1 MAIAGLARGTS
12 SVVDATMISLR
23 AIGKGDELVTA
34 FKALD
39 PDVVKGI
46 KPDQMTAILKSV
58 SDADLTKIGKNL
70 DPKYVKT
77 LDPKLAAK
85 LQPGIFKVVAKSATE
100 AGGAIAK
107 VTRGA
112 ADTVGGSVAAMRKSF
127 PQFAD
132 ATKSVIYKPM
142 KNADGTPMLGPGGRQ
157 MVEIT
162 AEGTQAG
169 QYVTKISK
177 VEMTPAQVKKLKDV
191 DELVEN
197 VPAARQGL
205 MKTGMYVAGGTVFL
219 MMLYDTL
226 NPFEAIQKAV
236 KETGQVV
243 SGLKEVAEEAAEAA
257 VDVAKGG
264 FNFVSFV
271 TKNSW
276 LSSSCSILCLILIF
290 AMVMMGFMGGGKNK

>member
-1 MAIAGLARGTS
+1 MALAGLAKGTS
-12 SVVDATMISLR
+12 SVVDLTLISLR
-23 AIGKGDELVTA
+23 ATKGDQLVTA
-34 FKALD
+34 FKGLD
-39 PDVVKGI
+39 PNVVKGI
-46 KPDQMTAILKSV
+46 KPSEMTDILKSV
-58 SDADLTKIGKNL
+58 SDVDLAKIGKNL

-191 DELVEN
+191 DELVET

-236 KETGQVV
+236 KNTGQTVR
-243 SGLKEVAEEAAEAA
+243 GLKEVAEEAAEAA

>member
-1 MAIAGLARGTS
+1 MALTGLAKGTS
-12 SVVDATMISLR
+12 SAMDLTVISLR
-23 AIGKGDELVTA
+23 ATKGDQLVTA
-34 FKALD
+34 FKGLD
-39 PDVVKGI
+39 PNVVKGI
-46 KPDQMTAILKSV
+46 KPSEMTDILKSV
-58 SDADLTKIGKNL
+58 SDVDLAKIGKNL
-70 DPKYVKT
+70 DPKYVQT

-85 LQPGIFKVVAKSATE
+85 LKPGIFKVVANSATK
-100 AGGAIAK
+100 AGGAVAK
-107 VTRGA
+107 VTRR
-112 ADTVGGSVAAMRKSF
+112 TREMVGGTVAAMRKNF
-127 PQFAD
+127 PQFTD
-132 ATKSVIYKPM
+132 ATKSVTSRPM
-142 KNADGTPMLGPGGRQ
+142 KNADDTPMLGANGKP

-169 QYVTKISK
+169 QYVKKTTTI
-177 VEMTPAQVKKLKDV
+177 EMTPAQVKKLRDV
-191 DELVEN
+191 DELVET

>member
-1 MAIAGLARGTS
+1 
-12 SVVDATMISLR
+12 MISLR

-34 FKALD
+34 FKVLD
-39 PDVVKGI
+39 PDVVKQI
-46 KPDQMTAILKSV
+46 PADKMTDILKSV

-85 LQPGIFKVVAKSATE
+85 LKPGIFKVVANSATK
-100 AGGAIAK
+100 AGGAVAK
-107 VTRGA
+107 VTRSV
-112 ADTVGGSVAAMRKSF
+112 ADTVGGTVAAMRKNF
-127 PQFAD
+127 PQFTD
-132 ATKSVIYKPM
+132 ATKSLTSRPM
-142 KNADGTPMLGPGGRQ
+142 KNADGSQMLGANGRQ
-157 MVEIT
+157 MVELT

-169 QYVTKISK
+169 QYVKKTTTI
-177 VEMTPAQVKKLKDV
+177 EMTPAQVKKLRDV
-191 DELVEN
+191 DELVET

-236 KETGQVV
+236 KETGQTVR
-243 SGLKEVAEEAAEAA
+243 GLKEVAGEAAEAV

>member
-1 MAIAGLARGTS
+1 MALTGLAKGTS
-12 SVVDATMISLR
+12 SAMDLTVISLR
-23 AIGKGDELVTA
+23 ATKGDQLVTA
-34 FKALD
+34 FKGLD
-39 PDVVKGI
+39 PNVVKGI
-46 KPDQMTAILKSV
+46 KPSEMTDILKSV
-58 SDADLTKIGKNL
+58 SDVDLAKIGKNL
-70 DPKYVKT
+70 DPKYVQT

-85 LQPGIFKVVAKSATE
+85 LKPGIFKVVANSATK
-100 AGGAIAK
+100 AGGAVAK
-107 VTRGA
+107 VTRR
-112 ADTVGGSVAAMRKSF
+112 TREMVGGTVAAMRKNF
-127 PQFAD
+127 PQFTD
-132 ATKSVIYKPM
+132 ATKSVTSRPM
-142 KNADGTPMLGPGGRQ
+142 KNADDTPMLGANGKP

-169 QYVTKISK
+169 QYVKKTTTI
-177 VEMTPAQVKKLKDV
+177 EMTPAQVKKLRDV
-191 DELVEN
+191 DELVET

-271 TKNSW
+271 TKNSG
-276 LSSSCSILCLILIF
+276 LSSACSILCLILIA
-290 AMVMMGFMGGGKNK
+290 AMVMLSFMSGGKSK

>member
-1 MAIAGLARGTS
+1 MALAGLAKGTS
-12 SVVDATMISLR
+12 SVVDLTLISLR
-23 AIGKGDELVTA
+23 ATKGDQLVTA
-34 FKALD
+34 FKVLD
-39 PDVVKGI
+39 PNVVKQI
-46 KPDQMTAILKSV
+46 PADKMTDILKSV

-191 DELVEN
+191 DELVET

-236 KETGQVV
+236 KNTGQTVR
-243 SGLKEVAEEAAEAA
+243 GLKEVAEEAAEAA

>member
-1 MAIAGLARGTS
+1 
-12 SVVDATMISLR
+12 
-23 AIGKGDELVTA
+23 
-34 FKALD
+34 
-39 PDVVKGI
+39 VVKQI
-46 KPDQMTAILKSV
+46 PADKMTDILKSV

-191 DELVEN
+191 DELVET

-236 KETGQVV
+236 KNTGQTVR
-243 SGLKEVAEEAAEAA
+243 GLKEVAEEAAEAA

>member
-1 MAIAGLARGTS
+1 MALTGLAKGTS
-12 SVVDATMISLR
+12 SAMDLTVISLR
-23 AIGKGDELVTA
+23 ATKGDQLVTA
-34 FKALD
+34 FKGLD
-39 PDVVKGI
+39 PNVVKGI
-46 KPDQMTAILKSV
+46 KPSEMTDILKSV
-58 SDADLTKIGKNL
+58 SDVDLAKIGKNL
-70 DPKYVKT
+70 DPKYVQT

-85 LQPGIFKVVAKSATE
+85 LKPGIFKVVANSATK
-100 AGGAIAK
+100 AGGAVAK
-107 VTRGA
+107 VTRSV
-112 ADTVGGSVAAMRKSF
+112 ADTVGGTVAAMRKNF
-127 PQFAD
+127 PQFTD
-132 ATKSVIYKPM
+132 ATKSLTSRPM
-142 KNADGTPMLGPGGRQ
+142 KNADGSQMLGANGRQ
-157 MVEIT
+157 MVELT

-169 QYVTKISK
+169 QYVKKTTTI
-177 VEMTPAQVKKLKDV
+177 EMTPAQVKKLRDV
-191 DELVEN
+191 DELVET

-236 KETGQVV
+236 KETGQTVR
-243 SGLKEVAEEAAEAA
+243 GLKEVAGEAAEAV

>member
-1 MAIAGLARGTS
+1 MALAGLAKGTS
-12 SVVDATMISLR
+12 SVVDLTLISLR
-23 AIGKGDELVTA
+23 ATKGDQLVTA
-34 FKALD
+34 FKVLD
-39 PDVVKGI
+39 PNVVKQI
-46 KPDQMTAILKSV
+46 PADKMTDILKSV

-85 LQPGIFKVVAKSATE
+85 LKPGIFKVVAKSATE

-191 DELVEN
+191 DELVET

-236 KETGQVV
+236 KNTGQTVR
-243 SGLKEVAEEAAEAA
+243 GLKEVAEEAAEAA

>member
-12 SVVDATMISLR
+12 SVADATMISLR

-34 FKALD
+34 FKVLD
-39 PDVVKGI
+39 PDVVKQI
-46 KPDQMTAILKSV
+46 PADKMTDILNSV

-191 DELVEN
+191 DELVET

-236 KETGQVV
+236 KNTGQTVR
-243 SGLKEVAEEAAEAA
+243 GLKEVAEEAAEAA

-271 TKNSW
+271 TKNSG
-276 LSSSCSILCLILIF
+276 LSSACSILCLILIF
-290 AMVMMGFMGGGKNK
+290 AMVMLSFMSGGKSK

>member
-1 MAIAGLARGTS
+1 MALAGLAKGTS
-12 SVVDATMISLR
+12 SALDLTVISLR
-23 AIGKGDELVTA
+23 ATKGDQLVTA
-34 FKALD
+34 FKGLD
-39 PDVVKGI
+39 PNVVKGI
-46 KPDQMTAILKSV
+46 KPSEMTDILKSV
-58 SDADLTKIGKNL
+58 SDVDLAKIGKNL

-85 LQPGIFKVVAKSATE
+85 LQPGIFKVVAKSAPE
-100 AGGAIAK
+100 AGGAVAK
-107 VTRGA
+107 VTRSV
-112 ADTVGGSVAAMRKSF
+112 ADTVGGTVAAMRKSF
-127 PQFAD
+127 PQLSD

-169 QYVTKISK
+169 QFVKKTTQ

-191 DELVEN
+191 DELVET

-226 NPFEAIQKAV
+226 NTFEAIQKAV
-236 KETGQVV
+236 KNTGQTVR
-243 SGLKEVAEEAAEAA
+243 GLKEVAEEAAEAA

>member
-1 MAIAGLARGTS
+1 MALTGLAKGTS
-12 SVVDATMISLR
+12 SAMDLTVISLR
-23 AIGKGDELVTA
+23 ATKGDQLVTA
-34 FKALD
+34 FKGLD
-39 PDVVKGI
+39 PNVVKGI
-46 KPDQMTAILKSV
+46 KPSEMTDILKSV
-58 SDADLTKIGKNL
+58 SDVDLAKIGKNL

-85 LQPGIFKVVAKSATE
+85 LKPGIFKVVANSATK
-100 AGGAIAK
+100 AGGAVAK
-107 VTRGA
+107 VTRSV
-112 ADTVGGSVAAMRKSF
+112 ADTVGGTVAAMRKNF
-127 PQFAD
+127 PQFTD
-132 ATKSVIYKPM
+132 ATKSLTSRPM
-142 KNADGTPMLGPGGRQ
+142 KNADGSQMLGANGRQ
-157 MVEIT
+157 MVELT

-169 QYVTKISK
+169 QYVKKTTTI
-177 VEMTPAQVKKLKDV
+177 EMTPAQVKKLRDV
-191 DELVEN
+191 DELVET

-236 KETGQVV
+236 KETGQTVR
-243 SGLKEVAEEAAEAA
+243 GLKEVAGEAAEAV

>member
-1 MAIAGLARGTS
+1 MALTGLAKGTS
-12 SVVDATMISLR
+12 SAMDLTVISLR
-23 AIGKGDELVTA
+23 ATKGDQLVTA
-34 FKALD
+34 FKGLD
-39 PDVVKGI
+39 PNVVKGI
-46 KPDQMTAILKSV
+46 KPSEMTDILKSV
-58 SDADLTKIGKNL
+58 SDVDLAKIGKNL
-70 DPKYVKT
+70 DPKYVQT

-85 LQPGIFKVVAKSATE
+85 LKPGIFKVVANSATK
-100 AGGAIAK
+100 AGGAVAK

-191 DELVEN
+191 DELVET

-236 KETGQVV
+236 KNTGQTVR
-243 SGLKEVAEEAAEAA
+243 GLKEVAGEAAEA
-257 VDVAKGG
+257 VVGVAKGG

-271 TKNSW
+271 TKNSG

>member
-1 MAIAGLARGTS
+1 MALAGLAKGTS
-12 SVVDATMISLR
+12 SVVDLTLISLR
-23 AIGKGDELVTA
+23 ATKGDQLVTA
-34 FKALD
+34 FKVLD
-39 PDVVKGI
+39 PNVVKQI
-46 KPDQMTAILKSV
+46 PADKMTDILKSV

-169 QYVTKISK
+169 QFVKKTTQ

-191 DELVEN
+191 DELVET

-236 KETGQVV
+236 KNTGQTVR
-243 SGLKEVAEEAAEAA
+243 GLKEVAEEAAEAA

-271 TKNSW
+271 TKNSG